1 MSSIVMYGNEY
12 FGQIDNGLTPAH
24 FKYRFLVEGDSWM
37 DRSSMFHTSLLQCLA
52 PEFDAEHEDAMFVN
66 VSMFGDTMRRMGGQ
80 ATEDFS
86 SWLNDDLGWTFDAVL
101 LSAGG
106 NDFIDAARDPAPGQG
121 ILKDFAA
128 NSMLASG
135 HDCIDRN
142 AVGELVTRWLDP
154 NFKRLYE
161 TVRNSRFHADTP
173 IFLNN
178 YDTPTARNA
187 PAFRGG
193 KAWLYEA
200 FKKNSIPESFWPD
213 LTDSI
218 FNDVQTSVA
227 GWTFGRDKVFTV
239 PTDGV
244 LTPSAAGT
252 TGSDGDWLNEIH
264 PNASG
269 WHKLAKVW
277 HAKLKDI
284 LNQSF

>member
-37 DRSSMFHTSLLQCLA
+37 DRSSMFHASLLQCLA
-52 PEFDAEHEDAMFVN
+52 PEFDAAHEDVMFVN
-66 VSMFGDTMRRMGGQ
+66 VAMFGDTMRRMGSQ
-80 ATEDFS
+80 AKEDFS

-101 LSAGG
+101 LSASG
-106 NDFIDAARDPAPGQG
+106 NDFIDAARDPAAGLG
-121 ILKDFAA
+121 ILRDF
-128 NSMLASG
+128 NQQPQPTSG

-154 NFKRLYE
+154 NFKRFYE
-161 TVRNSRFHADTP
+161 VVRNSRFHADTP

-200 FKKNSIPESFWPD
+200 FKKNNIPQSMWPD
-213 LTDSI
+213 ATDSI
-218 FNDVQTSVA
+218 FNDVQTTVA
-227 GWTFGRDKVFTV
+227 GWTVGRHKVFTV

-244 LTPSAAGT
+244 LTPSAPNT
-252 TGSDGDWLNEIH
+252 TGSNADWLNEIH
-264 PNASG
+264 PNAAG
-269 WHKLAKVW
+269 WRKLAKVW
-277 HAKLKDI
+277 HAKLKAT
-284 LNQSF
+284 LN

>member
-24 FKYRFLVEGDSWM
+24 YKYRILVEGDSWM

-52 PEFDAEHEDAMFVN
+52 PEFDKTFEDVMFIN

-80 ATEDFS
+80 ATEDFA
-86 SWLNDDLGWTFDAVL
+86 SWLNDDLGWRFDAVL

-106 NDFIDAARDPAPGQG
+106 NDFIDAARDPAAGEG
-121 ILKDFAA
+121 ILKDFAKHPQP
-128 NSMLASG
+128 ASG
-135 HDCIDRN
+135 HNYIDRN

-154 NFKRLYE
+154 NFKRFYE
-161 TVRNSRFHADTP
+161 VVRNSRFHADTP

-178 YDTPTARNA
+178 YDTPTARYA
-187 PAFRGG
+187 PAFQGG
-193 KAWLYEA
+193 RSWLEEA
-200 FKKNSIPESFWPD
+200 YNTNHIPAHMWPD
-213 LTDSI
+213 ATDSI
-218 FNDVQTSVA
+218 FNDVQTTIA
-227 GWTFGRDKVFTV
+227 GWTVGRANVHIV
-239 PTDGV
+239 PTDGT
-244 LTPSAAGT
+244 LTPAAAGT

-277 HAKLKDI
+277 HAKLKEI
-284 LNQSF
+284 LV

>member
-52 PEFDAEHEDAMFVN
+52 PEFDADNVDVMFVN
-66 VSMFGDTMRRMGGQ
+66 LSMFGDTMRRMGGQ

-86 SWLNDDLGWTFDAVL
+86 SWLNDDLRWTFDAVL

-106 NDFIDAARDPAPGQG
+106 NDFIDAARDPAAGLG
-121 ILKDFAA
+121 ILKNLAVQPVP
-128 NSMLASG
+128 ASG

-142 AVGELVTRWLDP
+142 AEAKLVTFLD
-154 NFKRLYE
+154 FHFGRLYD
-161 TVRNSRFHADTP
+161 VVQNSRFHADTP
-173 IFLNN
+173 IFINN
-178 YDTPTARNA
+178 YDTPTARFA
-187 PAFRGG
+187 PANTGG
-193 KAWLYEA
+193 KAWLAEA
-200 FKKNSIPESFWPD
+200 YKKNSIPPHLWPD

-218 FNDVQTSVA
+218 FNDVQTTIA
-227 GWTFGRDKVFTV
+227 GWTLGRANVHTV
-239 PTDGV
+239 LTDGTLV
-244 LTPSAAGT
+244 PAAEGT

-269 WHKLAKVW
+269 WRKLAKVW
-277 HAKLKDI
+277 HAKLKEVLI
-284 LNQSF
+284 

>member
-37 DRSSMFHTSLLQCLA
+37 DRSSMFHASLLQCLA
-52 PEFDAEHEDAMFVN
+52 PEFDAAHEDVMFVN
-66 VSMFGDTMRRMGGQ
+66 VAMFGDTMRRMGSQ
-80 ATEDFS
+80 AKEDFS

-101 LSAGG
+101 LSASG
-106 NDFIDAARDPAPGQG
+106 NDFIDAARDPAAGLG
-121 ILKDFAA
+121 ILRDF
-128 NSMLASG
+128 NQQPQPTSG

-154 NFKRLYE
+154 NFKRFYE
-161 TVRNSRFHADTP
+161 VVRNSRFHADTP

-200 FKKNSIPESFWPD
+200 FKKNNIPQSMWPD
-213 LTDSI
+213 VTDSI
-218 FNDVQTSVA
+218 FNDLQTTVA
-227 GWTFGRDKVFTV
+227 GWTVGRHKVFTV

-244 LTPSAAGT
+244 LTPSAANT
-252 TGSDGDWLNEIH
+252 TGSNADWLNEIH
-264 PNASG
+264 PNAAG
-269 WHKLAKVW
+269 WRKLAKVW
-277 HAKLKDI
+277 HAKLKAT
-284 LNQSF
+284 LT